1 MIDCITGAKKDDKK
15 VVFMDGFITVI
26 RRDITKYSN
35 FDNLRKELKTAED
48 SDIFTVLEL
57 EQSYQII
64 ADVDHDNASL
74 TLDDIAQIWP
84 DVYLVIYESA
94 LDGDIYKRERNMEG
108 SYYWKR
114 ISTTAGFFGG

>member
-26 RRDITKYSN
+26 CRDTSKYAN
-35 FDNLRKELKTAED
+35 FDSLRKELKTAED

-64 ADVDHDNASL
+64 ADVEHDNASL

-84 DVYLVIYESA
+84 DAYLVIYESA
-94 LDGDIYKRERNMEG
+94 LDGDIYKRDRNMEG
-108 SYYWKR
+108 TYYWKR
-114 ISTTAGFFGG
+114 INTTVGFGG